1 MSAAAQGYTVMFN
14 PQLTMSTQSQNAA
27 TLQQHISSPYIL
39 TSQNIQQQLQIPAK
53 QYHPSSVLQQ
63 NSADT
68 THNQPLVSH
77 TTSGATE
84 VNYVTSILPSNSTT
98 TLTQQQTSLPNITNA
113 VSHTIVQQVMPQT
126 MTSVAYPYNTQTE
139 VNLPDSTI
147 SPPTQDNSSIHHK

>member
-1 MSAAAQGYTVMFN
+1 MGLCMEASQMRPDLNGILQSKACIKLSYAASYRYT
-14 PQLTMSTQSQNAA
+14 
-27 TLQQHISSPYIL
+27 
-39 TSQNIQQQLQIPAK
+39 
-53 QYHPSSVLQQ
+53 
-63 NSADT
+63 D
-68 THNQPLVSH
+68 
-77 TTSGATE
+77 
-84 VNYVTSILPSNSTT
+84 VTSILPSNSTT